1 MKVSQIS
8 SKFLIE
14 NNPEGVIIKK
24 NKKFYYSSFMVDEL
38 DQYLA
43 DNYDLLKAE
52 GALDFHIESTL
63 KRTNQWTVTETDY
76 VVIGTF
82 PAFTDAE
89 KKLEDFDI
97 GIGYKRF
104 FTQKTLTDIDGKH
117 GVECKFYIA
126 FDSSSPDEMEFSI
139 LTHYQ
144 SFLSMGVTSVTMLND
159 EYGVSNYASNNIV
172 MSTLLPEPTNIVDPK
187 L

>member
-14 NNPEGVIIKK
+14 NNPEGVVIKK
-24 NKKFYYSSFMVDEL
+24 NKKFYYSSFMVDQI

-52 GALDFHIESTL
+52 GALDFHIESTI
-63 KRTNQWTVTETDY
+63 KRTNEWTVTETDY
-76 VVIGTF
+76 IIIGTF

-97 GIGYKRF
+97 GVSYKRF
-104 FTQKTLTDIDGKH
+104 FIQKTLTDIDGQH
-117 GVECKFYIA
+117 GIESKFYIV
-126 FDSSSPDEMEFSI
+126 FDSSSPDEMELSI
-139 LTHYQ
+139 LTHYY

-159 EYGVSNYASNNIV
+159 QYGISNYASNNIV
-172 MSTLLPEPTNIVDPK
+172 MSYLLPEPTNIVDPK